1 MTEALRVLLRTR
13 RKDEEKSLDGCNG
26 FCGEQECK
34 ETPAKDCS
42 RVAKQYPCEVIR
54 ATGNDSKPYPCQ
66 LHGEGDL

>member
-13 RKDEEKSLDGCNG
+13 RKDEEKPLDEC
-26 FCGEQECK
+26 FEVKPKGE
-34 ETPAKDCS
+34 
-42 RVAKQYPCEVIR
+42 KQYPCEVIR